1 MENLSVYYYRYLRY
15 IQAKD
20 DSTATLN
27 DKYMALS
34 YAVRSQ
40 MVDKWINT
48 QKKYHQENP
57 RRVYYLSTEYV
68 FGTNLKHNI
77 INLGLEKSAV
87 AAAENLGFS
96 LEQLYEQEDDFDLGN
111 PSKGTVASCF
121 LESMATL
128 AMPAM
133 GYGLNYDY
141 ALFQQKLENGSV
153 NGPTLV
159 QLGPAVEA

>member
-1 MENLSVYYYRYLRY
+1 M
-15 IQAKD
+15 D
-20 DSTATLN
+20 

-57 RRVYYLSTEYV
+57 RRIYYFSTDYV

-77 INLGLEKSAV
+77 INLGLEKSAL

-96 LEQLYEQEDDFDLGN
+96 LEQLYEQ
-111 PSKGTVASCF
+111 
-121 LESMATL
+121 
-128 AMPAM
+128 
-133 GYGLNYDY
+133 
-141 ALFQQKLENGSV
+141 
-153 NGPTLV
+153 
-159 QLGPAVEA
+159 